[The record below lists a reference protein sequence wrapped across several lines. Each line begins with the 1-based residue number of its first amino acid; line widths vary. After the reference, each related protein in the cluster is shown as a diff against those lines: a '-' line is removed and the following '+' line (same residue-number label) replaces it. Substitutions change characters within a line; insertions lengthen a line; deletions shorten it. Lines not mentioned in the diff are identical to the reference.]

1 MTTHTHPGGPFEQ
14 IALHDEQLGRDAD
27 VRIATRHFSLAAL
40 LRYKCPVKKPHAL
53 YGFTLRR
60 RVKLLC

>member
-1 MTTHTHPGGPFEQ
+1 MTTHIHPGGPFEQ

-40 LRYKCPVKKPHAL
+40 LRYHMPCDRNH
-53 YGFTLRR
+53 TLS
-60 RVKLLC
+60 LGSH